1 MLRLRDFQASVCET
15 DISKQKYKH
24 VKKHHKSSRIDFI
37 SIMALKVE
45 TFVYQY
51 LKAHFEN
58 PKLLN
63 KFCEKANFDPESN
76 TDENE
81 LPNFSELM
89 QIPSLEENKENSGKK
104 RKLED
109 DNAEDDFIKK
119 PKFDKNQAECFKCG
133 KVGHMKNECTENKQ
147 DFNKSSNGSGCF
159 KCGQEGHFSR
169 ECPNKSQ
176 NQQEYHCY
184 NCGQNGHFSRE
195 CPEKAAGRKCYN
207 W

>member
-1 MLRLRDFQASVCET
+1 
-15 DISKQKYKH
+15 
-24 VKKHHKSSRIDFI
+24 
-37 SIMALKVE
+37 MALKVE

-76 TDENE
+76 TDEND

-89 QIPSLEENKENSGKK
+89 QIPEQEENKENSGKK
-104 RKLED
+104 RKFED
-109 DNAEDDFIKK
+109 DNAEDDDFIKK